1 MIVTCIYLPFW
12 CHILL
17 SLLCMIAVS
26 GLYCILMSMCRED
39 VVTSKFGRILN
50 FRPIGFLVSILQVQT
65 LSYSPMSGILY
76 KSRVNCVILC

>member
-1 MIVTCIYLPFW
+1 
-12 CHILL
+12 
-17 SLLCMIAVS
+17 MIAVS

-39 VVTSKFGRILN
+39 VVTSKFGRILLN
-50 FRPIGFLVSILQVQT
+50 FRPIGFLVSILQMQT